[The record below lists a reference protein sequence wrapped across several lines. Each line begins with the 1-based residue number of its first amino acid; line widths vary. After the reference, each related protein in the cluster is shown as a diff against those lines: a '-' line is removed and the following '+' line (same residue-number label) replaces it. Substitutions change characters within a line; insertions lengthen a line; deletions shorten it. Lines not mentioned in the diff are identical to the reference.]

1 MAPGSDVN
9 KVDFLCLEKKNVV
22 VFVTCI

>member
-1 MAPGSDVN
+1 MPR
-9 KVDFLCLEKKNVV
+9 KKNVV